1 MRGTTD
7 MPKMPDDMRRALLLW
22 KFGAGN
28 SAKRFNGENPIPEKT
43 EIATAASWRTLP
55 MPEEHVVIPMDET
68 IPLAAMQIVK
78 YGHIPDAM
86 EDHWFMYCDEHTIRY
101 YRSWTGFC
109 VYVATYVE
117 EGDIC
122 RITELQVNRDPEQ
135 YHCDENAY
143 DVALFMALL
152 TEEYGGDAEEWWGK
166 VMEC

>member
-1 MRGTTD
+1 MT
-7 MPKMPDDMRRALLLW
+7 KMSDDMRKALLLW

-43 EIATAASWRTLP
+43 EIATAASWRALP
-55 MPEEHVVIPMDET
+55 MPEDHVVIPMDET
-68 IPLAAMQIVK
+68 IPCAAMQIVK

-86 EDHWFMYCDEHTIRY
+86 EDHWFMYCDESTIRY

-109 VYVATYVE
+109 IYVATYVE

-122 RITELQVNRDPEQ
+122 RITELQANRDPEQ
-135 YHCDENAY
+135 YRCDENSY

-166 VMEC
+166 VMGC